1 MQLDKLIEIY
11 QKAIAQIDGSGIT
24 LVLEPVNVRVDH
36 PGSLLDRTSEG
47 VYVARGVDSPN
58 FGVLYDIYHSAVEG
72 EDIEAELANAGS
84 IIKYVQLA
92 DAPGTWRTRNRR
104 AGLAGHAGGAARLR
118 LRRADRPGVLPA
130 DCLRGVGP
138 LHPRRGGT
146 GMTDR
151 YPKAVDV
158 AIVGSGPAGAAYARI
173 LSERAPG
180 ASIALF
186 EVGPTVTNPPGAHV
200 KNIADPAE
208 RASAQTR
215 SEGPHAQESAD
226 RTGGIVK
233 TTQRRAR
240 PGTFLLESGYQVDG
254 EDGLPVAAM
263 SSNVGG
269 MAAHWTGAC
278 PRPNDSE
285 RIAILDADGSFDELL
300 SEAERLLGVTTD
312 AFDSSPYATLVR
324 GRLAAAEDAGRI
336 ATTRVQRMPLAVHR
350 REDGNLVWSGSDV
363 VFGDVTRANPRFTL
377 FDESLVT
384 RVLVEDGRAAGVV
397 VTDRRTGESAEVR
410 AEFVVVAADAL
421 RTPQL
426 LWASGI
432 RPDALGRY
440 LNDQAQIVFAVR
452 IRDLPSTDAGDSSA
466 ATGLSEY
473 SGVTWVPFTDDM
485 PFHGQVM
492 QLDAS
497 PVKLA
502 DDDPAAPGS
511 IVGLGLF
518 CAKDLQAS
526 DRVEFSDHDVDGYGM
541 PAMTVHYQLT
551 PRDHEVIARG
561 KEEIVRLGKAVGEP
575 LDDRPFV
582 MPLGASLH
590 YQGTTRLGAA
600 DDGSSVC
607 SPQGE
612 VWDVP
617 GLFVAGNGVIPTA
630 TACNPTLTGVALAV
644 NGARRIAEA
653 LR

>member
-1 MQLDKLIEIY
+1 M
-11 QKAIAQIDGSGIT
+11 
-24 LVLEPVNVRVDH
+24 
-36 PGSLLDRTSEG
+36 
-47 VYVARGVDSPN
+47 
-58 FGVLYDIYHSAVEG
+58 
-72 EDIEAELANAGS
+72 
-84 IIKYVQLA
+84 
-92 DAPGTWRTRNRR
+92 
-104 AGLAGHAGGAARLR
+104 
-118 LRRADRPGVLPA
+118 
-130 DCLRGVGP
+130 
-138 LHPRRGGT
+138 
-146 GMTDR
+146 
-151 YPKAVDV
+151 
-158 AIVGSGPAGAAYARI
+158 
-173 LSERAPG
+173 
-180 ASIALF
+180 
-186 EVGPTVTNPPGAHV
+186 

-208 RASAQTR
+208 RARAQTR

-226 RTGGIVK
+226 RVGGIVK

-300 SEAERLLGVTTD
+300 SEGERLLGVTVD
-312 AFDSSPYATLVR
+312 AFDSSPYAGLVR
-324 GRLAAAEDAGRI
+324 DRLAAAEDAGRI

-350 REDGNLVWSGSDV
+350 REDGNLVWSGSDI

-397 VTDRRTGESAEVR
+397 VTDRRTGESSEVR
-410 AEFVVVAADAL
+410 ARFVVVAADAL

-452 IRDLPSTDAGDSSA
+452 IRDLVPTGDGDGPG

-502 DDDPAAPGS
+502 EDDPAAPGS

-526 DRVEFSDHDVDGYGM
+526 DRVEFSDDQVDGYGM
-541 PAMTVHYQLT
+541 PAMTVHYRLT
-551 PRDHEVIARG
+551 ERDHEVMARG
-561 KEEIVRLGKAVGEP
+561 KDEIVRLGKAVGEP

-590 YQGTTRLGAA
+590 YQGTTRLGAE
-600 DDGSSVC
+600 DDGASVC
-607 SPQGE
+607 SP
-612 VWDVP
+612 DRR
-617 GLFVAGNGVIPTA
+617 GVGRARTVRRRQRRHPHRHRVQPDA
-630 TACNPTLTGVALAV
+630 DRR
-644 NGARRIAEA
+644 GARGQRRARHRRRNLPSA
-653 LR
+653 DLRSCLCRNQTLD

>member
-1 MQLDKLIEIY
+1 M
-11 QKAIAQIDGSGIT
+11 
-24 LVLEPVNVRVDH
+24 RVDH

-47 VYVARGVDSPN
+47 VYVARGVDSPF

-72 EDIEAELANAGS
+72 EDIEAELTNAGS

-92 DAPGTWRTRNRR
+92 DAPGRGEPGTGDLDWPAT
-104 AGLAGHAGGAARLR
+104 LAVLR
-118 LRRADRPGVLPA
+118 GSGLRRADRPGVLPA
-130 DCLRGVGP
+130 GRLRGIGA

-146 GMTDR
+146 GMTGR
-151 YPKAVDV
+151 YPESVDV

-173 LSERAPG
+173 LSETSPG
-180 ASIALF
+180 ATIAMF

-208 RASAQTR
+208 RARAQTR
-215 SEGPHAQESAD
+215 SEGPHAQESSD
-226 RTGGIVK
+226 RIGGIVK
-233 TTQRRAR
+233 TDAAPRPAGDVPARERLPGRRRGRPSRRGHVEQRRRHGR
-240 PGTFLLESGYQVDG
+240 P
-254 EDGLPVAAM
+254 
-263 SSNVGG
+263 
-269 MAAHWTGAC
+269 
-278 PRPNDSE
+278 
-285 RIAILDADGSFDELL
+285 LDRRVPA
-300 SEAERLLGVTTD
+300 AERQRADRDPRRRRKLRRTAVRGGAAAGRDGRRVRQLAVR
-312 AFDSSPYATLVR
+312 PLVR
-324 GRLAAAEDAGRI
+324 DRLAAAEDAGRI

-397 VTDRRTGESAEVR
+397 VTDRRTGESSRGPRAIRRRGRGRPAHSAAAVGVR
-410 AEFVVVAADAL
+410 HPSRRPRALPERPGADRL
-421 RTPQL
+421 RRAHPR
-426 LWASGI
+426 S
-432 RPDALGRY
+432 R
-440 LNDQAQIVFAVR
+440 
-452 IRDLPSTDAGDSSA
+452 AGGDGDGA
-466 ATGLSEY
+466 GATGLSEY

-502 DDDPAAPGS
+502 EDDPAAPGS

-526 DRVEFSDHDVDGYGM
+526 DRVEFSDDEVDGYGM
-541 PAMTVHYQLT
+541 PAMTLHYRLT
-551 PRDHEVIARG
+551 ERDHEVIARG

-590 YQGTTRLGAA
+590 YQGTTRLGA
-600 DDGSSVC
+600 D
-607 SPQGE
+607 
-612 VWDVP
+612 
-617 GLFVAGNGVIPTA
+617 
-630 TACNPTLTGVALAV
+630 
-644 NGARRIAEA
+644 
-653 LR
+653 